1 MMITFPHMGPMSCIV
16 KLLFNEFGIS
26 HIVPP
31 DNDEETLQAGIE
43 ISPEEM
49 CLPFKYMVGNLKRA
63 YDMGADTVVM
73 AATCG
78 PCRLGEYCQL
88 MMDTLD
94 KNGYLCKWI
103 LLDSPA
109 VIGRREFL
117 KRLSALKEYSV
128 LESSEFTAVKLAR
141 NIFCGLKLIF
151 KLDTLRTKI
160 EKTAG
165 YLDKPYEA
173 AELLREIEEKMKNAE
188 NFYDGFRIIENSYRR
203 LKGLKKN
210 TEADPV
216 KVLITGEIYT
226 SIEEEANGRL
236 EERLIRLGCSVK
248 RHLNISWWIRH
259 TLSDIIFPDSVS
271 SIFGKKYGIPCNIG
285 GYGRQTVSKIM
296 NSGSFDGVIKIMPAG
311 CMPEIV
317 AKAFCEGIQD
327 KQDNKIL
334 HLIYDEMKAD
344 AGYQTRIEAFVDML
358 ERRKHVLAGNRHRF
372 NKYRSGIGG

>member
-1 MMITFPHMGPMSCIV
+1 MITFPHMGPMSCIV
-16 KLLFNEFGIS
+16 KPFFNELGIS

-31 DNDEETLQAGIE
+31 HNDEETLRMGIE

-63 YDMGADTVVM
+63 CDMGADTIVM

-88 MMDTLD
+88 MMDTMT
-94 KNGYLCKWI
+94 KSGYSCRWI

-109 VIGRREFL
+109 DIGMKEFIR
-117 KRLSALKEYSV
+117 RLSMLKEYSDRGDAGFSAAELTKNV
-128 LESSEFTAVKLAR
+128 FRS
-141 NIFCGLKLIF
+141 LKLVSE
-151 KLDTLRTKI
+151 LDRLRTKI
-160 EKTAG
+160 GRSAG
-165 YLDKPYEA
+165 YLEKPYEA
-173 AELLREIEEKMKNAE
+173 ARLLRETEEQMRNAESFGESFGIIKNA
-188 NFYDGFRIIENSYRR
+188 RRR
-203 LKGLKKN
+203 LDNLKRN
-210 TEADPV
+210 PDADPV

-236 EERLIRLGCSVK
+236 EERLMRLGCSIK

-259 TLSDIIFPDSVS
+259 TFSDIIVPDRAKSV
-271 SIFGKKYGIPCNIG
+271 FGKKSGIPCNIG

-296 NSGSFDGVIKIMPAG
+296 RSRSFDGVIKIMPAG

-317 AKAFCEGIQD
+317 AKAYCESIQD
-327 KQDNKIL
+327 RQDNKIL

-344 AGYQTRIEAFVDML
+344 AGYQTRVEAFVDML

-372 NKYRSGIGG
+372 NKYRSGFGG